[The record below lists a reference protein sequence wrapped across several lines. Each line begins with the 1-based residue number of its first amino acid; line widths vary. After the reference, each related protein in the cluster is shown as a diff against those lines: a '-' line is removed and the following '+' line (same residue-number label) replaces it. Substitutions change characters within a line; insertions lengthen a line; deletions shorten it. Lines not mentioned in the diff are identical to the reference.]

1 MGRSPLR
8 WKNPVGAETEEIGDG
23 ETMKK
28 ERKEGNWTQQHA
40 RLSDLLAVT
49 EALTGGR
56 DSNAKDGT
64 NFQFNSWCKSTKM
77 EGGTG
82 REDNPLPW
90 RWTSAAPAVPDCQ
103 SGRACVPACLRA
115 WTRSLALC
123 LAASISTGLPVHFPF
138 QSSLVRLDRAT
149 GAFPADPL
157 AQ

>member
-1 MGRSPLR
+1 
-8 WKNPVGAETEEIGDG
+8 
-23 ETMKK
+23 MKK

-90 RWTSAAPAVPDCQ
+90 RWTSVAPAVPDCQ
-103 SGRACVPACLRA
+103 SGRACVPACLDPIAGAVPGGFHFHWASSPLPFPILSGQVGSRD
-115 WTRSLALC
+115 WRIPSRSTRPINVQCQLQFVYMS
-123 LAASISTGLPVHFPF
+123 P
-138 QSSLVRLDRAT
+138 
-149 GAFPADPL
+149 
-157 AQ
+157 